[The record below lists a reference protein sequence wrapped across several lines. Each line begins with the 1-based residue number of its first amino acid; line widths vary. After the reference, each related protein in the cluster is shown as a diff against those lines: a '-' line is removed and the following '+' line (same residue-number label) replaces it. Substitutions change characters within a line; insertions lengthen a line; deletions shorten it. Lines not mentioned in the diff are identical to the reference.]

1 MKPAITPQHAT
12 AHPHTN
18 QHLWKVRRSHAVATV
33 HCGVVIYTS
42 GQIEKL
48 FNRFISNE
56 LISHWSLSHLPL
68 STCYCVQLLLP
79 AVPSLPFSLL
89 VDWTI
94 LDSNNKLKKKKS
106 WHYPFSFFNVSELSL
121 CYEITAKYY
130 KHDITKSQK
139 WLKETAGILTSLC
152 VHGWVIYV
160 YQNIKLRNA
169 ALPSVHSS

>member
-18 QHLWKVRRSHAVATV
+18 QHLWKVRRSYAVATV

-94 LDSNNKLKKKKS
+94 LDSNNKLKKKNPGTTRFLFLTS
-106 WHYPFSFFNVSELSL
+106 VS
-121 CYEITAKYY
+121 C
-130 KHDITKSQK
+130 HCVMKSQQSI
-139 WLKETAGILTSLC
+139 TNTTSQSPRSD
-152 VHGWVIYV
+152 WRK
-160 YQNIKLRNA
+160 Q
-169 ALPSVHSS
+169 PE